1 MSRYK
6 FDWWPQAIWAVRNY
20 PARKDEYEEMQE
32 QSLSQ
37 KLTGMPGGIGVT
49 RAVENI
55 ALKQMAPQKQRE
67 YEAVK
72 RAIDTTMKLEYGQ
85 KRKDLI
91 EMVYWKGGKLPI
103 TQVMYQ
109 VNAGDALAKRW
120 HREFIFLVGKNIG
133 YIREVDP
140 SEPK

>member
-6 FDWWPQAIWAVRNY
+6 FDWWPQAVWAVRNY
-20 PARKDEYEEMQE
+20 PALKKEYEELHE

-37 KLTGMPGGIGVT
+37 KLTGMPGGRCT
-49 RAVENI
+49 ARATENI
-55 ALKQMAPQKQRE
+55 ALKQMPPQKQRE
-67 YEAVK
+67 YEAVR
-72 RAIDTTMKLEYGQ
+72 RAIDTTVKLPDGQ

-91 EMVYWKGGKLPI
+91 DRMYWQGKKLTI

-120 HREFIFLVGKNIG
+120 HREFIWLVGKNMG
-133 YIREVDP
+133 YV
-140 SEPK
+140 SQG